1 MYASLLVSMLAAFVA
16 MLGKQWLNRYSLNL
30 GASVIER
37 CGDRQQKFDGLKKW
51 PLHFIFECLP
61 VMLQTAL
68 LLLAC
73 GLCKHIWSINA
84 TVARTLISLTGL
96 GVMFYIG
103 VVIAGTSSYA
113 CPFQTPVSIL
123 LRHLWKMARRGIVP
137 SIVHS
142 KRVLS
147 QTHGTWKRRVR
158 PLLRR
163 QAPPTIPLENIQVQQ
178 SELEST
184 ADNPPQPEPL
194 STLDGVPQ
202 PESPGRI
209 FGPEPWLKPKDLSIT
224 HRTNADDIRCVS
236 WVIINIADPEALDAA
251 IRLAGEIRWF
261 DDGVDINPPY
271 DLIVST
277 FEACF
282 DSTRRLYPGSRDRA
296 YYSSR
301 AILWIHVLAA
311 CRSWELASTFPLS
324 DVEFTTPA
332 PDPDLEH
339 LLLANHGLSSA
350 YARIGQLLEF
360 DQGYTHPHSQ
370 WASNLLLNYSW
381 AYRTELASEH
391 NDFIFY
397 WVSRTHETKITVH
410 LDTTLNRL
418 LVWCALLGSP
428 VEEEVLKVQNKS
440 YDVSCFSSQV
450 THCISPVIV

>member
-1 MYASLLVSMLAAFVA
+1 
-16 MLGKQWLNRYSLNL
+16 MLGKQWLNRYSLNS
-30 GASVIER
+30 GASMIER
-37 CGDRQQKFDGLKKW
+37 CGDRQRKLDGLKKW
-51 PLHFIFECLP
+51 PLHFFVECLP
-61 VMLQTAL
+61 MMLQTAL
-68 LLLAC
+68 LFLAC
-73 GLCKHIWSINA
+73 GLCRHMWSINA
-84 TVARTLISLTGL
+84 AVARALISLTGF
-96 GVMFYIG
+96 GVLFYIG

-113 CPFQTPVSIL
+113 CPFQTPVSIF
-123 LRHLWKMARRGIVP
+123 LRRLWKMARRGIAP

-147 QTHGTWKRRVR
+147 QTHGMWKRRVR
-158 PLLRR
+158 PILRR
-163 QAPPTIPLENIQVQQ
+163 QASPTIPLENIQVQQ

-194 STLDGVPQ
+194 STLDDVSQ
-202 PESPGRI
+202 PEPLDRT
-209 FGPEPWLKPKDLSIT
+209 FPPEPWLKPKDLSIT
-224 HRTNADDIRCVS
+224 RRNNANDIRCVS
-236 WVIINIADPEALDAA
+236 WIIINIADPEALDAA

-301 AILWIHVLAA
+301 AILWIHALAA
-311 CRSWELASTFPLS
+311 CRSRELASRFPLS

-332 PDPDLEH
+332 PDLGLEH

-360 DQGYTHPHSQ
+360 NQGYTHPHSQ
-370 WASNLLLNYSW
+370 WTSNLLLHYSW

-397 WVSRTHETKITVH
+397 WVSRTHETKITIP
-410 LDTTLNRL
+410 LNTALNRL
-418 LVWCALLGSP
+418 LVWCTLLGSP
-428 VEEEVLKVQNKS
+428 IGKEVLKVQNKS
-440 YDVSCFSSQV
+440 CDVSCFFSFQV
-450 THCISPVIV
+450 THCTSPVIA

>member
-1 MYASLLVSMLAAFVA
+1 MYASLLISLLAAFIA
-16 MLGKQWLNRYSLNL
+16 MLGKQWLNRYSLSL

-37 CGDRQQKFDGLKKW
+37 CCDRQRKLDGLKKW
-51 PLHFIFECLP
+51 PFHFFIECLP
-61 VMLQTAL
+61 VMLQVAL
-68 LLLAC
+68 LLLAS
-73 GLCKHIWSINA
+73 GLCKRMWSINA
-84 TVARTLISLTGL
+84 TIARTLISLTGL

-103 VVIAGTSSYA
+103 IVIAGASSYT
-113 CPFQTPVSIL
+113 CPFQTPLSVV
-123 LRHLWKMARRGIVP
+123 LRHLLKAARRGIVP

-147 QTHGTWKRRVR
+147 RTYRMWKRRVR
-158 PLLRR
+158 PFPRR
-163 QAPPTIPLENIQVQQ
+163 QPLPTTPLENVQVQQ

-202 PESPGRI
+202 PESLDRT
-209 FGPEPWLKPKDLSIT
+209 FRPEPWSMPKDLSIT
-224 HRTNADDIRCVS
+224 RRTNADDIRCVS
-236 WVIINIADPEALDAA
+236 WIIINIADPEALDAA

-271 DLIVST
+271 DLIVAT

-311 CRSWELASTFPLS
+311 CRSWEFASTFPLS

-339 LLLANHGLSSA
+339 LLLANHGLLSA
-350 YARIGQLLEF
+350 YARIGQLLELN
-360 DQGYTHPHSQ
+360 QGYTPPHSQ
-370 WASNLLLNYSW
+370 WTSNLLLHYSW

-391 NDFIFY
+391 NDFMFY
-397 WVSRTHETKITVH
+397 WVSRKHETKITIP

-418 LVWCALLGSP
+418 LVWCMLLGSP

-440 YDVSCFSSQV
+440 YDVSCFLLPNLLTALHQ
-450 THCISPVIV
+450 